1 MEKIKNKDELEF
13 AIFCI
18 ENVAAYLGVSP
29 RYVYDSITKQSNIL
43 NNYIL
48 DRSGATSLNQ
58 NANRT
63 VVHGKNYASA
73 FDSLYRYLD
82 RYAGVCDRP
91 DR

>member
-1 MEKIKNKDELEF
+1 MEKIKNTDELEF

-48 DRSGATSLNQ
+48 PEYQVLHTQSKDYIVEDIVDVMKEN
-58 NANRT
+58 
-63 VVHGKNYASA
+63 
-73 FDSLYRYLD
+73 
-82 RYAGVCDRP
+82 GVEV
-91 DR
+91 

>member
-1 MEKIKNKDELEF
+1 MEKIKKKDELEF

-48 DRSGATSLNQ
+48 PEYQALHTQSKDYIVEDIVDVMKEN
-58 NANRT
+58 
-63 VVHGKNYASA
+63 
-73 FDSLYRYLD
+73 
-82 RYAGVCDRP
+82 GVKV
-91 DR
+91 

>member
-18 ENVAAYLGVSP
+18 ENVASYLGLSP

-48 DRSGATSLNQ
+48 PEYQALHTQSKDYIVEDIVDVMKEN
-58 NANRT
+58 
-63 VVHGKNYASA
+63 
-73 FDSLYRYLD
+73 
-82 RYAGVCDRP
+82 GVISFEGSEKL
-91 DR
+91 

>member
-18 ENVAAYLGVSP
+18 GNVASYLGVSP

-48 DRSGATSLNQ
+48 PEYQALHTQSKDYIVEDIVDVMKEN
-58 NANRT
+58 
-63 VVHGKNYASA
+63 
-73 FDSLYRYLD
+73 
-82 RYAGVCDRP
+82 GVKV
-91 DR
+91 